1 MEPRKFDAVVEVGH
15 ETRMGEGRD
24 VEVVAEATSD
34 GFAALDHDQQVSRLE
49 ALASEAV
56 EAWDLPSPHLELVKY
71 RENAVFAVTS
81 GDGRRA
87 VLRVH
92 RPRYRS
98 DLDIHCELAWMR
110 FLDTRGIATPQAIA
124 TRDGNLVVTVAGRGV
139 PEARQCDLMEWV
151 EGSPPG
157 TLEGGV
163 ADSDDAVR
171 ELYRAVGEVAA
182 RMHTLVETWER
193 PAPFSRPAWN
203 VATLVGDSPTFGR
216 FEDLE
221 VISAEQMAVLQRAR
235 DRVRGRLTDLGPAA
249 ALIHGDLVPDNILL
263 DGSVM
268 RIIDFDDFGWSWVGF
283 EMATSLFPLQIS
295 GGFDAGLEGYLEGY
309 RGVRAFPEAEL
320 DFLPDM
326 LLARALSY
334 LGWPVGRPEIAS
346 ARDLAPM
353 IAFMVTEAAEQ
364 YLASR

>member
-1 MEPRKFDAVVEVGH
+1 MEHPKFDAVVEVGH

-24 VEVVAEATSD
+24 VEVVVEVTSG
-34 GFAALDHDQQVSRLE
+34 GFAALDQDEQVSRLH
-49 ALASEAV
+49 ALAAEAV
-56 EAWDLPSPHLELVKY
+56 EAWDWPAPRLDLVKY

-98 DLDIHCELAWMR
+98 DLDIRCELAWMR
-110 FLDTRGIATPQAIA
+110 HLDGQGIATPQALT
-124 TRDGNLVVTVAGRGV
+124 TREGKLVVTVSGRGV
-139 PEARQCDLMEWV
+139 PEARQCDLMEWA

-163 ADSDDAVR
+163 ADSDDAVK
-171 ELYRAVGEVAA
+171 ELYREVGAVAA
-182 RMHTLVETWER
+182 RMHTLVETWAR
-193 PAPFSRPAWN
+193 PVPFSRPAWD
-203 VATLVGDSPTFGR
+203 VATLVGDAPTFGR
-216 FEDLE
+216 FEDLD
-221 VISAEQMAVLQRAR
+221 VISAEQMAVLIPAR
-235 DRVRGRLTDLGPAA
+235 DRVRQRLTDLGPAD
-249 ALIHGDLVPDNILL
+249 ALIHGDLVPDNILI
-263 DGSVM
+263 DGEAM

-309 RGVRAFPEAEL
+309 RGVRAFPDREL
-320 DFLPDM
+320 ELLPDM
-326 LLARALSY
+326 LLARSFSY

-353 IAFMVTEAAEQ
+353 FAFMVTEAAER
-364 YLASR
+364 YLVSR

>member
-1 MEPRKFDAVVEVGH
+1 
-15 ETRMGEGRD
+15 MGNSADFE
-24 VEVVAEATSD
+24 AEASTTAE
-34 GFAALDHDQQVSRLE
+34 GFAALDNDEQVARLT
-49 ALASEAV
+49 ALAAGAL
-56 EAWDLPSPHLELVKY
+56 EAWDLATPHLELVKY
-71 RENAVFAVTS
+71 RENTVFAVTS

-92 RPRYRS
+92 RPGYRS
-98 DLDIHCELAWMR
+98 DLDIRCELAWMR
-110 FLDTRGIATPQAIA
+110 HLDSRGIATPQALT
-124 TRDGNLVVTVAGRGV
+124 TREGNLVVTVAGRGV
-139 PEARQCDLMEWV
+139 PEARQCVLMEWV

-171 ELYRAVGEVAA
+171 ALYRAVGGVAA
-182 RMHTLVETWER
+182 RMHTLVEAWDR
-193 PAPFSRPAWN
+193 PAPFSRPSWN

-216 FEDLE
+216 FEDLD
-221 VISAEQMAVLQRAR
+221 VISAEQMAVLITAR
-235 DRVRGRLTDLGPAA
+235 DRVRQRLTDLGPAVE
-249 ALIHGDLVPDNILL
+249 LIHGDLVPDNILL
-263 DGSVM
+263 DGSAM
-268 RIIDFDDFGWSWVGF
+268 RIIDFDDFGWSWVGL

-295 GGFDAGLEGYLEGY
+295 GGFEAGLAGFLEGY
-309 RGVRAFPEAEL
+309 RGVRPFPEAEL
-320 DFLPDM
+320 EFLPDM

-364 YLASR
+364 YLASH